1 LNEKINWSILKVYKG
16 AKTSPQREIVCSY
29 YALDAM
35 DFAVGRLYVLK
46 HFNNHSK
53 KEVYYFLEFYF

>member
-53 KEVYYFLEFYF
+53 KEVY